1 MGINMDNLMELLKTR
16 RTYRRF
22 EQKAIDQ
29 EIIDEILLAARYAS
43 SAANRQ
49 PLSYIVIKDAD
60 KVAEVFR
67 YTKWAGALPPEQGQP
82 KENER
87 PVLFIAVVENMNINK
102 YCDTDAGLAISNM
115 TLAAWNRGVGSC
127 MIGACDKPTLS
138 KMFGLNENQVLHTVV
153 AFGYPSHVSHI
164 VDVENPEEVKYYL
177 DENRDYVVPKRKL
190 EDVVTYL

>member
-87 PVLFIAVVENMNINK
+87 PVLFIVISVECNDGIRN
-102 YCDTDAGLAISNM
+102 
-115 TLAAWNRGVGSC
+115 
-127 MIGACDKPTLS
+127 
-138 KMFGLNENQVLHTVV
+138 
-153 AFGYPSHVSHI
+153 
-164 VDVENPEEVKYYL
+164 
-177 DENRDYVVPKRKL
+177 
-190 EDVVTYL
+190 